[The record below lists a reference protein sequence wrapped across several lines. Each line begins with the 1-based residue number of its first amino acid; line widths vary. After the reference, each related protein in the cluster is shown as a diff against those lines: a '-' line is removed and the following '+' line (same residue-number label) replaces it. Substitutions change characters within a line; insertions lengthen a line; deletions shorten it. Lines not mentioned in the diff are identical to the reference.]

1 VQTIRARGLDSF
13 GCYYKGIPGKLDG
26 DKFLLIE
33 YRWAGL
39 GRLGGRLERILSSLA
54 REWLRI
60 TNGLL
65 IVEDP
70 EPAPRSPNKLMR
82 VNGAERRKVVR
93 ALSGSKRRTEIL
105 VR

>member
-1 VQTIRARGLDSF
+1 VQTIRARGLGSF

-39 GRLGGRLERILSSLA
+39 GRLERILSSLA

-70 EPAPRSPNKLMR
+70 EPAPRSPNKLMC